1 MANNKVAGT
10 IYEGMLDA
18 RGLKF
23 GIVCA
28 RFNDFFVSKLLEGAM
43 DAIVRHGGKAESVS
57 VAYVPGSYEIPFA
70 VKRLLQSEKKFD
82 AVLALGVVIQGA
94 TPHAGY
100 INSEVAKSLA
110 QLGLEFGIPVTYG
123 MITADNL
130 EQAIERSGTKA
141 GNKGVDAALA
151 AIEMANLNKA
161 IRSGTSVRRRKQ
173 RAGRGA
179 AARETTRPGTGDAVS
194 FPL

>member
-1 MANNKVAGT
+1 M
-10 IYEGMLDA
+10 
-18 RGLKF
+18 F
-23 GIVCA
+23 
-28 RFNDFFVSKLLEGAM
+28 
-43 DAIVRHGGKAESVS
+43 VRHGGNAELVS

-70 VKRLLQSEKKFD
+70 VKRMLQVEKKFD

-100 INSEVAKSLA
+100 INSEVAKCLA
-110 QLGLEFGIPVTYG
+110 QLGLESGIPVTYG

-161 IRSGTSVRRRKQ
+161 IR
-173 RAGRGA
+173 
-179 AARETTRPGTGDAVS
+179 
-194 FPL
+194 

>member
-1 MANNKVAGT
+1 MSNNKCAGT
-10 IYEGMLDA
+10 VFEGNLDA
-18 RGLKF
+18 KGIKF

-28 RFNDFFVSKLLEGAM
+28 RFNDFFVSKLLDGAM
-43 DAIVRHGGKAESVS
+43 DAIVRHGGSAADVS

-70 VKRLLQSEKKFD
+70 VKKLIQTGKYD

-94 TPHAGY
+94 TQHAGY
-100 INSEVAKSLA
+100 INAEVSKCLA
-110 QLGLEFGIPVTYG
+110 QLGLESGIPVTYG

-151 AIEMANLNKA
+151 AVEMVNLSRA
-161 IRSGTSVRRRKQ
+161 IR
-173 RAGRGA
+173 
-179 AARETTRPGTGDAVS
+179 
-194 FPL
+194 

>member
-1 MANNKVAGT
+1 MIDKNVGCV
-10 IYEGMLDA
+10 YEGMLEA
-18 RGLKF
+18 KGLKF

-28 RFNDFFVSKLLEGAM
+28 RFNDFFVSRLLSGAV
-43 DAIVRHGGKAESVS
+43 DAIVRHGGDASDIT

-70 VKRLLQSEKKFD
+70 VKKMLATGKFD

-100 INSEVAKSLA
+100 INSEVSKCLA
-110 QLGLEFGIPVTYG
+110 QLGLESGTPVTYG

-130 EQAIERSGTKA
+130 DQAIERSGTKA

-161 IRSGTSVRRRKQ
+161 IK
-173 RAGRGA
+173 
-179 AARETTRPGTGDAVS
+179 
-194 FPL
+194 